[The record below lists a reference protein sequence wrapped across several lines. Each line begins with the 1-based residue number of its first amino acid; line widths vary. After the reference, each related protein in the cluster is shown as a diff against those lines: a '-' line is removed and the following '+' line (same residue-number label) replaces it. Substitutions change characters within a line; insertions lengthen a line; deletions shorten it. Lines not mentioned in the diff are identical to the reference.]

1 MTHSVLLV
9 GLGGFLGSVC
19 RYGVQQYFL
28 RYFPL
33 SFPLGTFV
41 VNVAGCL
48 LIGLLLG
55 LFERAAAPAAW
66 RLFLATGFCGGF
78 TTFSTFAHENIL
90 LARSGDLW
98 VLAGYVAAS
107 LIVGMLAVAL
117 GLWVSRLGPA

>member
-19 RYGVQQYFL
+19 RYGVQQYFQ

-66 RLFLATGFCGGF
+66 RLLLVTGFCGGF

-107 LIVGMLAVAL
+107 LLVGMLAVAL
-117 GLWVSRLGPA
+117 GLWVSRLGQA